1 MCIRDSDSAID
12 TSVIEFMAH
21 NPMIDELKISSSET
35 EYMDKIPPI
44 LEGLPSDVKIRHL
57 ILLKKISL
65 VDLIPNFTNMN
76 IDEISCV
83 DQQYF
88 EDEDEEDKDQIENFV
103 QMLPMSLTK
112 LKIGDIPQSSFD
124 ILKENLEPRKIKVT
138 ARIY

>member
-1 MCIRDSDSAID
+1 
-12 TSVIEFMAH
+12 
-21 NPMIDELKISSSET
+21 
-35 EYMDKIPPI
+35 
-44 LEGLPSDVKIRHL
+44 
-57 ILLKKISL
+57 
-65 VDLIPNFTNMN
+65 MN

-88 EDEDEEDKDQIENFV
+88 EDEDEEDKDRIENFV